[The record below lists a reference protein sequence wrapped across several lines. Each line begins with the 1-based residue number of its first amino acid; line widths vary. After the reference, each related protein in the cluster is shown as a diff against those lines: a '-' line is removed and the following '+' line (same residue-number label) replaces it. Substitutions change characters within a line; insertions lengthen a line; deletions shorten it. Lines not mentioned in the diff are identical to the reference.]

1 MKPIF
6 ILFLSTFFYLSSYAQ
21 EYTMSGYIKDAETG
35 ETLIGATL
43 YSTTDYTLG
52 TETNQYGFYSLTIPQ
67 GNYNLKIAYI
77 GYETQIIN
85 IALDKNLQKNIELK
99 PIGITTSEVVITS
112 EKKDKNVSG
121 TQMGTVDLQMDKI
134 KTLPAFMGE
143 VDILKTVQL
152 MPGVKNGGD
161 GSTGF
166 FVRGGGADQNLILL
180 DDAVVYNT
188 GHMLGFFSIFNADAV
203 KNLTVIKGNMPA
215 QYGGRLSSVLD
226 VTMKEGNNKKFEV
239 EGGIGIIASRLTVQG
254 PLQKNKSSFIIS
266 ARRTYVMDVVQPIID
281 TTNFKGTNYYFY
293 DLNAKANYTFSD
305 KDRLYVSGYFGRDVL
320 KFSASDR
327 GFKIQVPY
335 GNKTA
340 TVRWNHL
347 FNNKLFMNVSG
358 VYNDY
363 KFEFNGEQEEFKFK
377 LYSGIKDWN
386 LKTDFDY
393 LPNPNHSIKLG
404 VNYTFHTFTPNSAT
418 AQAGDVTFN
427 TETNRKYAHEIAL
440 YIGDDWEISHKW
452 SANLGLRIP
461 LFQQVGPY
469 TRIIY
474 NSQETPIDTSV
485 YAKNEKVKSYIGLEP
500 RLSLK
505 YSLNPVSSIK
515 AGFTINNQFIHL
527 VTGTSSTLPTDL
539 WIPSSLNVKPQ
550 IGYQY
555 ALGYFRNFHE
565 NMFEASVETYYK
577 YMLNQIEYKEGSTP
591 QLNYDIE
598 NTFTFGKGEAYGI
611 EFLLRKNKGKLTGW
625 IGYTL
630 SKTHRFFPSLNDGK
644 AFNASYDRT
653 HDLSVVLSYQLH
665 PRWELGGAFIFYTG
679 RAFTLPTGRFYTNN
693 WFATEYTERNGYRL
707 KPYNRADIS
716 ITFKSKA
723 SAKFKSSWT
732 LAFYNLY
739 NRHNQDFI
747 YFDTSINPTGYKIQ
761 AYQVSIFPIIPSLTW
776 NFKI

>member
-1 MKPIF
+1 MKQLSAF
-6 ILFLSTFFYLSSYAQ
+6 LLFTFLYLNCQAQ
-21 EYTMSGYIKDAETG
+21 DRTLSGYIKDAQTG

-43 YSTTDYTLG
+43 YCTTDFTLG
-52 TETNQYGFYSLTIPQ
+52 TDANQYGFYSITLPQ
-67 GNYNLKIAYI
+67 GTYTFKVSYI
-77 GYETQIIN
+77 GYETQLLTIV
-85 IALDKNLQKNIELK
+85 LDKDIQKNIELK
-99 PIGITTSEVVITS
+99 PTGITTAEVIITS
-112 EKKDKNVSG
+112 ERKDENVTG
-121 TQMGTVDLQMDKI
+121 TQMGTMDLQMDKI

-152 MPGVKNGGD
+152 MPGIKNGGD

-254 PLQKNKSSFIIS
+254 PIQKNKSSFIIS

-281 TTNFKGTNYYFY
+281 TTDFKGTNYYFY

-320 KFSASDR
+320 KFSAADR
-327 GFKIQVPY
+327 GFKINVPY
-335 GNKTA
+335 GNTTG

-347 FNNKLFMNVSG
+347 FNNKLFMNVSA

-377 LYSGIKDWN
+377 LFSGIKDWN

-393 LPNPNHSIKLG
+393 LPNPDHSIKMG
-404 VNYTFHTFTPNSAT
+404 ANYTFHTFTPNSAT

-427 TETNRKYAHEIAL
+427 TETNRKYAHEMAM
-440 YIGDDWEISHKW
+440 YISDDWKINHKW
-452 SANLGLRIP
+452 SANIGLRIP
-461 LFQQVGPY
+461 FFQQVGPY

-474 NSQETPIDTSV
+474 NEQEIPVDTSR

-500 RLSLK
+500 RMSVK
-505 YSLNPVSSIK
+505 YSLNAFSSLK
-515 AGFTINNQFIHL
+515 AGFTINNQYIHL

-577 YMLNQIEYKEGSTP
+577 YMRNQIEYKEGSTP

-598 NTFTFGKGEAYGI
+598 NTFTFGKGEAYGV

-630 SKTHRFFPSLNDGK
+630 SKTHRFFSTLNQGK

-653 HDLSVVLSYQLH
+653 HDLSVVISYQLH
-665 PRWELGGAFIFYTG
+665 PRWEVGGAFIFYTG
-679 RAFTLPTGRFYTNN
+679 RAFTLPTGRFFTNN

-707 KPYNRADIS
+707 KPYNRADVS
-716 ITFKSKA
+716 LTFKSKPT
-723 SAKFKSSWT
+723 AKFKSSWT

-747 YFDTSINPTGYKIQ
+747 YFDTNLSSAGYDIQ